1 MDSKLF
7 IFIAACFSSL
17 CWTGL
22 PSIHLTFACLI
33 LALIPFILE
42 IVRLLAALI
51 RPNHLVWLSSWGLI
65 HLPPLCNSNDFG
77 YMSCFIRKTHLLA
90 YCLFGFSWMASVGHW
105 QYSLQLPL
113 TKLEQAI
120 LVRGELESLIHPTI
134 SQRFNLR
141 IKQIEGETLRFER
154 LVRVSWAEPTWE
166 LKQGQYV
173 QLMLK
178 LKPPHGL
185 ANEGGFNYQQW
196 LFSEGIGASGYVKTS
211 VNNVLLNDNVS
222 FRQLQLDSLL
232 QLNLPQQAWIAA
244 LTLGYR
250 GLLDDNDWRLV
261 QSTGIAHLI
270 AISGLH
276 LALVASLSYF
286 ILAWLCGAVVS
297 RFYQLHHIN
306 LHKLALLGTLV
317 TTYCYAALA
326 GFALPTARAWLML
339 LLLIGLFL
347 CNIQL
352 SLKRVLLL
360 CCSFFMLVFP
370 LSIFGLSFWLSF
382 SAVLIIIFVFWRWPQ
397 KRTGFSVIGALKVML
412 HIQLGLSLLMLPL
425 VAWQFSYISW
435 ISPLV
440 NMVAVPFVTLI
451 LVPLCLLGIVCL
463 SLFPPAA
470 LRVFGW
476 VDHLLGFA
484 LYLLRQS
491 KDMTWGVTYLHAIPG
506 SIWAMALVA
515 LFALLLPT
523 MGKYRPLVLV
533 LLLPLLSYGFK
544 SKNANWTVDVLDVG
558 QGTAVLITKDHRVI
572 LYDVGPAFPSGFNMG
587 DSVILPLLKARGID
601 VIDKVF
607 ISHWDNDH
615 SGSLSI
621 LQNQIPIG
629 EVVTTGNI
637 CRIGHELQW
646 QGLDIHM
653 LWPDDPKLHN
663 DNNGSCVLKISDQY
677 HSILL
682 PGDIDGKTERQLVA
696 LWGDSLKSDILLAS
710 HHGSNSSSVL
720 SFIGKVK
727 PDYVVFSQGFMNRW
741 GFPKP
746 QVLQRFSTF
755 DTQLLSTSEVG
766 QISFTFTF
774 QSPLAPEVK
783 TFRHD
788 SYPFWYANFP
798 INEDLSDF

>member
-1 MDSKLF
+1 MDSKLY
-7 IFIAACFSSL
+7 IFIAACCSSL

-22 PSIHLTFACLI
+22 PSIYLICACLM
-33 LALIPFILE
+33 LALI
-42 IVRLLAALI
+42 
-51 RPNHLVWLSSWGLI
+51 
-65 HLPPLCNSNDFG
+65 
-77 YMSCFIRKTHLLA
+77 SCFFRKIHLLA

-113 TKLEQAI
+113 SKLEQGVLAS
-120 LVRGELESLIHPTI
+120 GELESLTHPAT

-141 IKQIEGETLRFER
+141 IEKIDGESLRWKR
-154 LVRVSWAEPTWE
+154 LVRVSWAQPTWE
-166 LKQGQYV
+166 IKQGQHV

-250 GLLDDNDWRLV
+250 GLLDDNDWLLV

-286 ILAWLCGAVVS
+286 MLAWFFGAVVS

-306 LHKLALLGTLV
+306 LHKLALLGTV
-317 TTYCYAALA
+317 GTTYCYAALA
-326 GFALPTARAWLML
+326 GFALPTARAWIML
-339 LLLIGLFL
+339 LLLISLFL

-360 CCSFFMLVFP
+360 CSTFFMLVFP

-382 SAVLIIIFVFWRWPQ
+382 SAVLIIIFVFWRWPH
-397 KRTGFSVIGALKVML
+397 KHTGFSVFGALKVML

-440 NMVAVPFVTLI
+440 NLLAVPLVTLI
-451 LVPLCLLGIVCL
+451 LVPLCLFGIVCL
-463 SLFPPAA
+463 SLFPQAA
-470 LRVFGW
+470 LWVFSL
-476 VDHLLGFA
+476 VDHILGFA
-484 LYLLRQS
+484 LYLLHHTQN
-491 KDMTWGVTYLHAIPG
+491 MPWGVTQLQAIPG
-506 SIWAMALVA
+506 LIWALAFIALIV
-515 LFALLLPT
+515 LLLPT
-523 MGKYRPLVLV
+523 IGKYRPIILL

-544 SKNANWTVDVLDVG
+544 SKNDNWTIDVLDVG
-558 QGTAVLITKDHRVI
+558 QGTAVLISKDSRVI
-572 LYDVGPAFPSGFNMG
+572 LYDVGPAFPGGFNMA
-587 DSVILPLLKARGID
+587 DSVILPLLKARGIHT
-601 VIDKVF
+601 IDKVF

-615 SGSLSI
+615 SGSLQI
-621 LQNQIPIG
+621 LQEQMPIG
-629 EVVTTGNI
+629 EVVTTSNS
-637 CRIGHELQW
+637 CRLGHQLQW
-646 QGLDIHM
+646 QGLHIQM

-663 DNNGSCVLKISDQY
+663 DNNSSCVLKVHDNQ
-677 HSILL
+677 HAILL

-696 LWGDSLKSDILLAS
+696 LWGDHLKSDILLAS
-710 HHGSNSSSVL
+710 HHGSNSSSAL

-741 GFPKP
+741 NFPRP
-746 QVLQRFSTF
+746 EVLERFSQF
-755 DTQLLSTSEVG
+755 ESQLLTTSHAG
-766 QISFTFTF
+766 QVSFKFKY
-774 QSPLAPEVK
+774 QSPTAPILR
-783 TFRHD
+783 TFRQD
-788 SYPFWYANFP
+788 RYPFWYANFP
-798 INEDLSDF
+798 ISEDLIDD